1 LVSALVE
8 GCEQSMSWQ
17 EVMADE
23 IVIARK
29 ELERSARRAW
39 ADLVRD
45 LMPWDVVINA
55 ATFDTR
61 TPDDPVGYTM
71 TRRAAVKRFGSFFEK
86 ARWALGRPVEGFM
99 ACEVGP
105 AGGLEHGHGL
115 LALAGGL
122 MMGDIKVLHD
132 VWYDVRGN
140 GTVKFQWPLEGDWFI
155 EYTTKHTV
163 KQASDVVFS
172 VGCDRRHYQG
182 WSAPLLAP
190 GGTIDQVDRRTPH
203 RSAAEVG
210 GRP

>member
-1 LVSALVE
+1 V
-8 GCEQSMSWQ
+8 SWQ
-17 EVMADE
+17 ETMADE
-23 IVIARK
+23 VVAARK
-29 ELERSARRAW
+29 ELERGARDAW
-39 ADLVRD
+39 AELVRD

-55 ATFDTR
+55 ATFDGRQLTR
-61 TPDDPVGYTM
+61 GRGKSPWASASPGVGCEIS
-71 TRRAAVKRFGSFFEK
+71 RSQAIKRFRVFFEK
-86 ARWALGRPVEGFM
+86 ARYALRRPVEGFM

-105 AGGLEHGHGL
+105 AGGMEHGHGL
-115 LALAGGL
+115 LSLAGGL
-122 MMGDIKVLHD
+122 VMGDIKALHD
-132 VWYDVRGN
+132 VWYEVPGN
-140 GTVKFQWPLEGDWFI
+140 GTIKLEWPLEGDWFI
-155 EYTTKHTV
+155 RYTTKHTV